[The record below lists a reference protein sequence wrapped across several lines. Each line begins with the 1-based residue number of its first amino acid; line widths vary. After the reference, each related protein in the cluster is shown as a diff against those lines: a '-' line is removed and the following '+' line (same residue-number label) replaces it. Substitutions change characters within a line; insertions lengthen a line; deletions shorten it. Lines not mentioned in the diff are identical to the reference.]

1 MSWQDIPLKAVNFT
15 SFWLSNKIK
24 DGKHTLDHLFWY
36 ANNNNYKIDK
46 SVLLDILDVMISLR
60 LVETHV
66 ELDKK
71 MTFELNIPKSTD
83 LITQYKK
90 SNPM

>member
-1 MSWQDIPLKAVNFT
+1 MSWQDIPIKAVNFT

-24 DGKHTLDHLFWY
+24 SDKITLDNLFWY

-46 SVLLDILDVMISLR
+46 SVLLGILDVMVSLR
-60 LVETHV
+60 LVKTNV

-71 MTFELNIPKSTD
+71 MTFELNIPMSSD
-83 LITQYKK
+83 LVAEFKK
-90 SNPM
+90 SNF